1 MKPDPLHRSTVKSFF
16 LDGFNTELKKSF
28 IASHELTP
36 DNIEWKTIQDWLYG
50 TDFYVTKKF
59 HNTKKWNDFVRYK
72 LRWKL
77 RLATAEELKI
87 RKDKENKD
95 KQELELLQM
104 AYERAKS
111 NKKRFQYMSK

>member
-1 MKPDPLHRSTVKSFF
+1 M
-16 LDGFNTELKKSF
+16 
-28 IASHELTP
+28 
-36 DNIEWKTIQDWLYG
+36 YG

-77 RLATAEELKI
+77 RLATAEKLKI

-111 NKKRFQYMSK
+111 NKKRVSNIRRNEVSRKYANSISENKMDQNNNKQDQNNNKIEEKKKKKK